1 MDPERE
7 SSRLWRAWRTV
18 HEMAKDRGYEISEEE
33 ITITLEEFRHQYCDG
48 EGRPIRK
55 NLTFKANP
63 SPSMIKQHAP
73 APNQPTTVG
82 TLWVEFSAESN
93 IGIKHM
99 RAFAHTI
106 NSENFHTGIFI
117 CSSHPTPAAM
127 KIVPTVLPSVIEV
140 FLESDLLVN
149 ITKHELVP
157 RHILLSREEK
167 KKLLER
173 YRLKESQLPRIQGAD
188 PVARYYGL
196 KRGHVVKIVR
206 KSETSGR
213 YASYRLCM

>member
-1 MDPERE
+1 MQKK
-7 SSRLWRAWRTV
+7 L
-18 HEMAKDRGYEISEEE
+18 
-33 ITITLEEFRHQYCDG
+33 
-48 EGRPIRK
+48 
-55 NLTFKANP
+55 
-63 SPSMIKQHAP
+63 AP
-73 APNQPTTVG
+73 APGQAPMVG
-82 TLWVEFSAESN
+82 TLWVEFSTENN

-106 NSENFHTGIFI
+106 HSQNFHTGIYI
-117 CSSHPTPAAM
+117 CTNPPTPAAM

-140 FLESDLLVN
+140 FQESDLLVN

-157 RHILLSREEK
+157 KHILLSREEK

-196 KRGHVVKIVR
+196 KRGQVVKIVR